1 MSSMNEPRTDAQ
13 GLPVLFSGGLSPSG
27 EVGSYRYAQGHPK
40 FGQQFDPADDPKNRS
55 LSPSQTQALAMMGP
69 SGTEM
74 MRPSR
79 TGGPGGRFQQPQQ
92 IQQRLNP
99 MQIEDNELRM
109 QQQMLLM
116 KGPRQYGDGP
126 GFAKPLSPNPGTPQ
140 QGGAGGAPTSW
151 KMSIEPMAGGG
162 MIPGYQEGGDLNW
175 LERRGQ
181 RRQRERSNTALN
193 RRLLSLK
200 DEIVGGDEIDLS
212 ILDQAIPK
220 RDMSASLVDTSML
233 DRDISIPDHMVDMV
247 EQARFEDMM
256 GQSIP
261 KRDMLASLVDTSMM
275 DRDVSIPDYMVD
287 MVQQARFEDMGGQSV
302 AKRDMRDQLGTGL
315 PPGARR
321 LNSDPSQYDGIP
333 IDMPDVHPLS
343 YIENLIYDGPPSLT
357 PNRRVNEVEAG
368 QLPGDLRR
376 QAAELAEVRD
386 SLSRPQEIYPFT
398 GSGPRTGGLA
408 ELLRYGNQPGQGVR
422 RAYGGIIGLEGGGY
436 IPMYAQGGHI
446 PGYGF
451 GGFLRGLGKVVSKVA
466 PVAMNFIPGLSGLS
480 GLAKAG
486 IGALAKGAGDLANDR
501 GLNLDSMLGGAGRAY
516 ALSSGIDRVRDLDSL
531 QGEGL
536 WGGLRKVLTDRDIGS
551 EAMGE
556 FANIPFGE
564 ATALAIAEQAG
575 ERGRQQQA
583 AEEGGYEPGQANPMG
598 ASGRVMP
605 GRIMPGRGT
614 TASAVGVP
622 STGGSLQYADD
633 MNYGTQTN
641 ADGGLISGYSAGGR
655 FNEGME
661 EFLPDTMARW
671 QDPKKKVDNRPPV
684 PGYQSGGSFQE
695 KHPGL
700 TYSQSGGWWKN
711 GKQVQHSKLPKEVLA
726 LYKGGGGGK
735 GWGTERPGG
744 KGFFSIKKNAVGFL
758 KGYEDHKQRAIVNA
772 RKYRQEQANYKRTG
786 EWKRDHM
793 GKVKEGGFY
802 PSPEDFDAKYRGH
815 GISKEDIDDR
825 LKTAQFAAGDERT
838 KTAMTR
844 EWEDNK
850 DLTGTTQGRIDSF
863 LSENFGTPIPD
874 RAPNK
879 EQVARTRQREDE
891 DFDRMAVPYSER
903 NTGPEPSAEQIRA
916 NVRGSHVGTGINDM
930 SGRSYQEALNAA
942 RTRVSQVLD
951 PGFAR
956 NEREHIRGGVA
967 GPGYKNAA
975 EQREALEAQYG
986 DLDKFLANTTTKA
999 TGQGEPGQSYVDFH
1013 DGRGPITKE
1022 EAYPDGVPKYD
1033 PRLNPGSVPPPP
1045 EPTPFDPTDMPG
1057 PNVYPP
1063 SISTGDPG
1071 GQWQPTRIM
1080 PGGDSAT
1087 MPDGRLLTPGF
1098 DPNSNRIK
1106 QIHGPGGVEPSA
1118 RDSTDMGS
1126 GFYGEKKWFDPNAAD
1141 PAERDIG
1148 GFNPHD
1154 LPKTANEFA
1163 AAGDT
1168 AGANLL
1174 EHLNAPA
1181 APLQNY
1187 LNPAPVPGSAEGGL
1201 IEQIPT
1207 EDIQKLVRAVQQIE
1221 SPGSQ
1226 QIIEVAIQDH
1236 GLEAVK
1242 RIITLIQ
1249 EQGPMTAGGD
1259 PQFAARGGLING
1271 GGGDAMADD
1280 IFVDAEMGSN
1290 GEKQTIA
1297 VSAGEYIIPGDVVG
1311 HLGSGATGGGANV
1324 LDQFVEDVRINRTG
1338 SPEQPGPIDLSDV
1351 LPGTYG
1357 ERYA

>member
-1 MSSMNEPRTDAQ
+1 
-13 GLPVLFSGGLSPSG
+13 
-27 EVGSYRYAQGHPK
+27 
-40 FGQQFDPADDPKNRS
+40 
-55 LSPSQTQALAMMGP
+55 
-69 SGTEM
+69 
-74 MRPSR
+74 
-79 TGGPGGRFQQPQQ
+79 
-92 IQQRLNP
+92 
-99 MQIEDNELRM
+99 
-109 QQQMLLM
+109 
-116 KGPRQYGDGP
+116 
-126 GFAKPLSPNPGTPQ
+126 
-140 QGGAGGAPTSW
+140 
-151 KMSIEPMAGGG
+151 MSIEPMAGGG
-162 MIPGYQEGGDLNW
+162 MIPGYEEGGDLNW

-233 DRDISIPDHMVDMV
+233 DRDVSIPDHMVDMV

-321 LNSDPSQYDGIP
+321 LDSDPSQYDGIP

-343 YIENLIYDGPPSLT
+343 YIENLIYGGPPSLT

-376 QAAELAEVRD
+376 QAAELAEVQD
-386 SLSRPQEIYPFT
+386 SLSRPKEIYPFT

-408 ELLRYGNQPGQGVR
+408 ALLNYGEQPGRGVR

-466 PVAMNFIPGLSGLS
+466 PVAMNFIPGLSNLS

-486 IGALAKGAGDLANDR
+486 IGALAQGAGDLANDR
-501 GLNLDSMLGGAGRAY
+501 SLNLDSMLGGAGRAY

-614 TASAVGVP
+614 TASAVRVP

-695 KHPGL
+695 RHPGL
-700 TYSQSGGWWKN
+700 TYTSQGWRQD
-711 GKQVQHSKLPKEVLA
+711 GKAVGAGRLPQEVRDAIYTNTGDQTPPWGRWSNNKKKSALA
-726 LYKGGGGGK
+726 LEQHETWLAASGQKGPAAQK
-735 GWGTERPGG
+735 
-744 KGFFSIKKNAVGFL
+744 AA
-758 KGYEDHKQRAIVNA
+758 RAQQKLW
-772 RKYRQEQANYKRTG
+772 RETQG
-786 EWKRDHM
+786 
-793 GKVKEGGFY
+793 KEG
-802 PSPEDFDAKYRGH
+802 SWAKP
-815 GISKEDIDDR
+815 
-825 LKTAQFAAGDERT
+825 LKHPDQIKAHQYAVAPDKT
-838 KTAMTR
+838 KVAMER
-844 EWEDNK
+844 EWEDNAP
-850 DLTGTTQGRIDSF
+850 TTQGKLDTF
-863 LSENFGTPIPD
+863 LFENFGTPIPD
-874 RAPNK
+874 RAPNAQQLA
-879 EQVARTRQREDE
+879 ETQRRRQAEDE
-891 DFDRMAVPYSER
+891 EMERDRKRMAIPYSER

-916 NVRGSHVGTGINDM
+916 NVQGAYRSD
-930 SGRSYQEALNAA
+930 RSYQEALNVA
-942 RTRVSQVLD
+942 RTKVRQVLD
-951 PGFAR
+951 PGFASR
-956 NEREHIRGGVA
+956 HRAHIRGGVA

-986 DLDKFLANTTTKA
+986 DLDKFLANTTSKA
-999 TGQGEPGQSYVDFH
+999 VYDPKGGGVDLH
-1013 DGRGPITKE
+1013 DGRGPIPIREAYPHLFTPDGRRIAGLTKE
-1022 EAYPDGVPKYD
+1022 EQAKYTKTGEPVSPTD
-1033 PRLNPGSVPPPP
+1033 APG
-1045 EPTPFDPTDMPG
+1045 PFDPTDVPG

-1187 LNPAPVPGSAEGGL
+1187 LNPEPVPGSAEGGL

-1207 EDIQKLVRAVQQIE
+1207 EDIQKLVTAVQQIE

-1249 EQGPMTAGGD
+1249 EQGPMMAAGGVVPEYGIGGFLKKLGKVAAFGGTQLLPKKIRD
-1259 PQFAARGGLING
+1259 PINKAVLKAAPIAANFLPIPGAGPLLSAGVGALAQGIEGKIDADRARDAVVSPSFMEQQQEGSPTQGFSGHFNPISAPGRVGPGRVMPGGVERPDTNMYADDMTYGDIQFAARGGLING

-1290 GEKQTIA
+1290 GETQTIA

-1324 LDQFVEDVRINRTG
+1324 LDQFVKDVRINRTG